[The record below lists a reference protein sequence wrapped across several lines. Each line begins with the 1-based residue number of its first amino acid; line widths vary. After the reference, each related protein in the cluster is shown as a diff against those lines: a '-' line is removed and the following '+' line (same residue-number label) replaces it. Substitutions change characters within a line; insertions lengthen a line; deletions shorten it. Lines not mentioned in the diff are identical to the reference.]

1 MNVLPGTWAFRVK
14 RYPNGLIKKLK
25 ARFCVRGDR
34 QKEDVDYE
42 KDKTYAP
49 VVSWTTVQLLLIL
62 SILLGLS
69 TRQVDYTAAFLH
81 APIKE
86 DVYVEC
92 PRGFSSP
99 GKCLKLKKSLYGLK
113 QSPRNFFEHLK
124 SNLVKCGFQNN
135 QELDPCLFISD
146 KVICL
151 VYVDDTLFYSP
162 KTEYIDEVVK
172 KLREECHMELEE
184 EDDVAGFLGVDIQDR
199 RNQEGTIT
207 LSQSGLAQGIVEAL
221 NIDHLP
227 RKKKLPQ

>member
-1 MNVLPGTWAFRVK
+1 MLR
-14 RYPNGLIKKLK
+14 

-49 VVSWTTVQLLLIL
+49 VLSWTTVRLLLIL

-172 KLREECHMELEE
+172 KLRGECHMELEE
-184 EDDVAGFLGVDIQDR
+184 EDDVAGFLGVDIQ
-199 RNQEGTIT
+199 G
-207 LSQSGLAQGIVEAL
+207 
-221 NIDHLP
+221 
-227 RKKKLPQ
+227 